1 MRTVNLLIKVRRI
14 LRIDEL
20 KRNMQSVELSVYES
34 STDIDFLFKEK
45 LFTLLSQINQG
56 NILDYTICR
65 APRVCI
71 QDRDKC

>member
-56 NILDYTICR
+56 NILD
-65 APRVCI
+65 
-71 QDRDKC
+71 

>member
-34 STDIDFLFKEK
+34 STDIDFLLKEK
-45 LFTLLSQINQG
+45 LFTLLSQIKQG
-56 NILDYTICR
+56 NILD
-65 APRVCI
+65 
-71 QDRDKC
+71 

>member
-1 MRTVNLLIKVRRI
+1 MKQNM
-14 LRIDEL
+14 LRA
-20 KRNMQSVELSVYES
+20 ELSVNES

-56 NILDYTICR
+56 NILDLTICR
-65 APRVCI
+65 APRVCS

>member
-1 MRTVNLLIKVRRI
+1 M
-14 LRIDEL
+14 LRA
-20 KRNMQSVELSVYES
+20 ELSVNES

-56 NILDYTICR
+56 NILDLTICR
-65 APRVCI
+65 APRVCS

>member
-45 LFTLLSQINQG
+45 
-56 NILDYTICR
+56 
-65 APRVCI
+65 
-71 QDRDKC
+71 